1 MHELT
6 FQNSIGFNE
15 FVYLI
20 ILRFYKIQLLFF
32 FLHIKFILDFFFHYW
47 LIIYGLKQ
55 SELNE

>member
-20 ILRFYKIQLLFF
+20 ILRFYKIQLLVFF
-32 FLHIKFILDFFFHYW
+32 SPYKIYFRHFFSLLAYNLW
-47 LIIYGLKQ
+47 TETKRI
-55 SELNE
+55 E

>member
-6 FQNSIGFNE
+6 FQNSIGLNE

>member
-32 FLHIKFILDFFFHYW
+32 FLHIKFILDIFFHYW

>member
-20 ILRFYKIQLLFF
+20 ILRFYKIQQLFF
-32 FLHIKFILDFFFHYW
+32 FSPYKIYFRLFFSLLAYNLW
-47 LIIYGLKQ
+47 TETKRI
-55 SELNE
+55 E